1 MNYCSIEDA
10 WGNNFNTKYYEF
22 EDNNIVKFDT
32 IEKIKQNEPNEINKT
47 NETPENLNQKGGLN
61 KIKQNKK
68 KHMENQKIKAK
79 QKRKIIEKKIN
90 ELNKLKK
97 KVETRKKHLALKKQ
111 ALKKQASKKNHNK
124 HIQKNVIEDKNKI
137 TGGGFEINVCDKYIL
152 LGLVLL
158 FIIDYF
164 GNLSY

>member
-32 IEKIKQNEPNEINKT
+32 IEKIKQNETNEINEINKT
-47 NETPENLNQKGGLN
+47 PENSNQKGGL
-61 KIKQNKK
+61 KKAKQNKA
-68 KHMENQKIKAK
+68 KHIEK
-79 QKRKIIEKKIN
+79 QKRKTQIIEKKIN

-97 KVETRKKHLALKKQ
+97 RVETRKKYLALKKQ
-111 ALKKQASKKNHNK
+111 ALKKNHNK
-124 HIQKNVIEDKNKI
+124 HIEKKYIEDKNKI
-137 TGGGFEINVCDKYIL
+137 TGGGFEINICDKYIL

>member
-10 WGNNFNTKYYEF
+10 WGNNFNTKYYEL

-32 IEKIKQNEPNEINKT
+32 IEKIKQNEPL
-47 NETPENLNQKGGLN
+47 ENSNQKGGLKN
-61 KIKQNKK
+61 IKQNKS
-68 KHMENQKIKAK
+68 KHIENQKIKTK
-79 QKRKIIEKKIN
+79 HIENQKRKKEIIEKKIN

-97 KVETRKKHLALKKQ
+97 KVETRKKYL
-111 ALKKQASKKNHNK
+111 ALKKQASKKIYNK
-124 HIQKNVIEDKNKI
+124 HIEKKYIKDKNKI
-137 TGGGFEINVCDKYIL
+137 TGGGFEINICDKYIL

-164 GNLSY
+164 GHLSY